1 MPEYRLKDVV
11 GYNNGGILQRTV
23 RTIVRSMCRVKLI
36 DKKWTMDLIQM
47 LNFTEKIDQLARDNS
62 IRCHGQVLRKDG
74 NNFLRRALDFHV
86 KWTSKRGR
94 QKNTWI
100 IAVVEESRKFIH
112 NEGDISNRS
121 RLV

>member
-1 MPEYRLKDVV
+1 
-11 GYNNGGILQRTV
+11 
-23 RTIVRSMCRVKLI
+23 MCRVKLL

-47 LNFTEKIDQLARDNS
+47 LDFTETIDQLARDNS

-74 NNFLRRALDFHV
+74 NNVLRRALDIHV

-94 QKNTWI
+94 QKNTLI
-100 IAVVEESRKFIH
+100 NAVVEECIKFIH
-112 NEGDISNRS
+112 NEGDTSNRS